1 MNYLLFAVSLVVFLS
16 YLILAEKVFKFNK
29 KFFKEQILAV
39 ILIAVFF
46 VRYMCVDRHGIINN
60 LKGVSMLKELG
71 YTGFDAVLCI
81 LGLWFSVTAFLICAC
96 KPFFNLKFL
105 SALVKYF
112 VPIAA
117 IIILAEG
124 EKFLLISFVLEEN
137 SLFEVMISI
146 ELGLW
151 LAISLKEWFDEIT
164 TGKIKEFKFDF
175 KEVLKT
181 LGILAIL
188 LIASMPA
195 YIPQYFYGYIVASL
209 RPIDMTPTHR
219 VFVYLGVIFPMVMY
233 FGLRNKSEECIRF
246 FLIFISVGAMITF
259 LADYSFESLKVLSN
273 WPFHLCHTAMF
284 IVPLA
289 LIFRMNKTFY
299 FTYFINVFGAL
310 MAMLMPNYDEN
321 TNMLSFTLIHFWVN
335 HWVAFF
341 FPILCVGLKQFS
353 RPSFKNFVYS
363 MCGFLAYFILVL
375 ILNTYFTAHG
385 TETDFFF
392 INSNFIADKLG
403 NWAEQIFAKTATVT
417 IKGVDYVF
425 HPLYQVL
432 FFFTY
437 VLLGFAMWF
446 VYELFFTVSAE
457 HQALH
462 QRKQK
467 IRLDRLYLEAQLNG
481 RSIEEPMNINAG
493 VKLELKEFSK
503 KYDINDYYS
512 VKDASF
518 EVFGGEIFGFLGPN
532 GAGKSTIIKS
542 IVGIQPIT
550 EGSIEVCGFDC
561 AKQSVMAKRQIGYV
575 PDHYALYEKLSG
587 REYINYIA
595 DIFDV
600 SQEDRTERLEHYVK
614 LFELEGSI
622 DNPIK
627 TYSHGMK
634 QKITIMAALVHDPKL
649 WILDEPLTGLDP
661 NSIFQ
666 VKECMRQHAA
676 KGNIVFFS
684 SHIMEV
690 VEGLCD
696 RITIIKKGQIQCV
709 RTVEDIKKEG
719 TLEEFYL
726 KTIGATDLIKAD
738 QSKKE
743 G

>member
-1 MNYLLFAVSLVVFLS
+1 MNYVLFAVSLVVAFSYFL
-16 YLILAEKVFKFNK
+16 LAEKVFKLNNK
-29 KFFKEQILAV
+29 FLKEQILAV
-39 ILIAVFF
+39 ILIVVFA
-46 VRYMCVDRHGIINN
+46 VRYMCVEKSGIIDN
-60 LKGVSMLKELG
+60 LKGIDMLVSLG
-71 YTGFDAVLCI
+71 YTKLEAVLSI
-81 LGLWFSVTAFLICAC
+81 FGLWFSVTAFLICAC
-96 KPFFNLKFL
+96 RPFFNLKFL
-105 SALVKYF
+105 SNLVKYF
-112 VPIAA
+112 VPISA
-117 IIILAEG
+117 IIILALG
-124 EKFLLISFVLEEN
+124 DKFLVLSGVFEEN
-137 SLFEVMISI
+137 SLFGTILSV

-151 LAISLKEWFDEIT
+151 LAFSFKEWFLEISS
-164 TGKIKEFKFDF
+164 GEIKNFKFDY
-175 KEVLKT
+175 KVVLKT
-181 LGILAIL
+181 LGILIVL
-188 LIASMPA
+188 LIATMPA
-195 YIPQYFYGYIVASL
+195 YIPQYLHGYVVAAL
-209 RPIDMTPTHR
+209 RPIDITPTHR
-219 VFVYLGVIFPMVMY
+219 VFIYLAIIMPMAMY
-233 FGLRNKSEECIRF
+233 FGLRNKSEENIRF
-246 FLIFISVGAMITF
+246 FLIFISVGTMITF
-259 LADYSFESLKVLSN
+259 MADYSFERLSDLSN

-289 LIFRMNKTFY
+289 LIFRMNRTFY

-310 MAMLMPNYDEN
+310 MAMLMPDYDATEN
-321 TNMLSFTLIHFWVN
+321 IFSFRLIHFWVN

-353 RPSFKNFVYS
+353 RPSFKNFVFS
-363 MCGFLAYFILVL
+363 MCGFAVYFVFVL
-375 ILNTYFTAHG
+375 FLNAYFTAKG
-385 TETDFFF
+385 NPTDFFF
-392 INSNFIADKLG
+392 INSTFIADKLG
-403 NWAEQIFAKTATVT
+403 YWAEKLFTKTAIIT
-417 IKGVDYVF
+417 INGLDLEF
-425 HPLYQVL
+425 HPIYQIL

-437 VLLGFAMWF
+437 VLLGLATWF
-446 VYELFFTVSAE
+446 VYELFFSISAE

-493 VKLELKEFSK
+493 VKLELKNFSK
-503 KYDINDYYS
+503 RYDINDYYS
-512 VKDASF
+512 VKNASF

-561 AKQSVMAKRQIGYV
+561 AKQSVMAKRQIGFV

-600 SQEDRTERLEHYVK
+600 SQEDRTERIEHYVK

-696 RITIIKKGQIQCV
+696 RITIIKKGEIQCV
-709 RTVEDIKKEG
+709 RSVEEIKKEG
-719 TLEEFYL
+719 SLEEFYL
-726 KTIGATDLIKAD
+726 KTIGATDLIK
-738 QSKKE
+738 KE